1 MGKKLQS
8 FLMKNYDYIIGIKMQ
23 KKHEWLNLIERS
35 YYFQPTFILIYIV
48 KNDKVMRLVMNDS
61 MKRTMTIQG
70 EKVTILKV
78 PWYPQSDTD
87 WKCFVCSLK
96 MCLEYFKNEYH
107 NNEVRQ
113 NIPSLDIDN
122 LMEITHT
129 RKNTGTPVGGLCKKL
144 QKAGLPFSFQLKS
157 SSFNE
162 LEERI
167 DAGLPVI
174 VIYNGSYLK
183 DERRGPS
190 HAGVVIGI
198 NDDDIILNNPWFGA
212 TYKTD
217 RFKFERAWEL
227 EYNQVLIMDPIDI
240 QIQQSLE
247 DA

>member
-1 MGKKLQS
+1 MIKERKKKEN
-8 FLMKNYDYIIGIKMQ
+8 FNTINYPYYYFRYIII
-23 KKHEWLNLIERS
+23 I
-35 YYFQPTFILIYIV
+35 IYIV
-48 KNDKVMRLVMNDS
+48 KINRVLGLGMNDS

-70 EKVTILKV
+70 EKITILKV
-78 PWYPQSDTD
+78 PWYPQSEID

-96 MCLEYFKNEYH
+96 MCLEYFKNEYS
-107 NNEVRQ
+107 NDTVRQ
-113 NIPSLDIDN
+113 SIPNLDIEN
-122 LMEITHT
+122 LMDITHT
-129 RKNTGTPVGGLCKKL
+129 RKNTGTPVEGLCKKL
-144 QKAGLPFSFQLKS
+144 QKAGLPFNFQLKS
-157 SSFNE
+157 SSFDE

-247 DA
+247 DP